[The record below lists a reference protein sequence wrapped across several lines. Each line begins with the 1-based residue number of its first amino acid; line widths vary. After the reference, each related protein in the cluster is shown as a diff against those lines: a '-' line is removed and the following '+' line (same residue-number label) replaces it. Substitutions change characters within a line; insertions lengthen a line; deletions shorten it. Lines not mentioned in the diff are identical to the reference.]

1 MPLPIHSSLSQPTGP
16 AHVIAIAAGKGGV
29 GKSTVTVNLA
39 LALSLAGYKVG
50 ILDADLYG
58 PSLRRMLPEDQ
69 LPQQKG
75 PTIVPAICQGIRVIS
90 MAYFRQDNLAT
101 AVRAPIANS
110 LISQFLDQVEWGP
123 LDYLLIDFPPGTG
136 DIQLTLSQKA
146 KLTGAVMVTTP
157 QQVAIMD
164 VRKAMHLFSQVRVPV
179 LGIIENMSYYVHP
192 GSGERLQLFGE
203 GGGKRLAEET
213 DIPFLGQIPVDPLL
227 STCGDEGR
235 SLFAARSVAGD
246 AFISLAK
253 DVAAHTDRLKTDSEN
268 CLDNFE
274 LIWKEMATR

>member
-1 MPLPIHSSLSQPTGP
+1 MSLPIHSSKSSGP
-16 AHVIAIAAGKGGV
+16 VNVIAVAAGKGGV

-39 LALSLAGYKVG
+39 LALSLLGHKVG

-69 LPQQKG
+69 LPSQKG
-75 PTIVPAICQGIRVIS
+75 PSLLPAMCKGVRVMS
-90 MAYFRQDNLAT
+90 MAYFRQDNVAT

-157 QQVAIMD
+157 QQVAVMD
-164 VRKAMHLFSQVRVPV
+164 VRKAMHLFSQVHVPV
-179 LGIIENMSYYVHP
+179 LGIMENMSYFIHP
-192 GSGERLQLFGE
+192 DSGETLHLFGQ
-203 GGGKRLAEET
+203 GGGRRLSEET
-213 DIPFLGQIPVDPLL
+213 GVPFLGQIPIDPVL
-227 STCGDEGR
+227 SACGDEGR
-235 SLFAARSVAGD
+235 SLFDEKSISGAA
-246 AFISLAK
+246 FKQLARQ
-253 DVAAHTDRLKTDSEN
+253 VVERTDSLRADGMGMLES
-268 CLDNFE
+268 FE
-274 LIWKEMATR
+274 LVWKEMVAR

>member
-164 VRKAMHLFSQVRVPV
+164 VRKAMHLFSQVRGPCF
-179 LGIIENMSYYVHP
+179 GYY
-192 GSGERLQLFGE
+192 
-203 GGGKRLAEET
+203 
-213 DIPFLGQIPVDPLL
+213 
-227 STCGDEGR
+227 
-235 SLFAARSVAGD
+235 
-246 AFISLAK
+246 
-253 DVAAHTDRLKTDSEN
+253 
-268 CLDNFE
+268 
-274 LIWKEMATR
+274 